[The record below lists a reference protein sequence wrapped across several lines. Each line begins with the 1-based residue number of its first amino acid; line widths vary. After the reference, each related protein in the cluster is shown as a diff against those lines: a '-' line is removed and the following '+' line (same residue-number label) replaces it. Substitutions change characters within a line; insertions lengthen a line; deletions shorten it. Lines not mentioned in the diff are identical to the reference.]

1 MIVGFSKYTGASSGK
16 RSGSATRALEY
27 FINPNRQGRENKPP
41 VIVKGEP
48 SETEELAN
56 SLTFEHKYT
65 SGVLSFAPEDGNIS
79 PDIENDII
87 QRFESLAFAGLEPDQ
102 YDITWVRHTHAGH
115 HELHFITP
123 RVELNTGKSFN
134 IRPPSKIVQQQYDDF
149 RSEINAKY
157 GFADP
162 EDPAR
167 KRDLSIPDHIL
178 KTQKRTSEPK
188 KDIREVLHSYLE
200 QKALQGEIYDRESLK
215 NTISSLG
222 FEIPRAGKNYITVK
236 DIENNKKFRMKGSI
250 YEESF
255 KPDRTLGS
263 TDQARTRDY
272 SRPDEDAFN
281 RFKERVDRHIEER
294 SRFNQTKYKIR
305 DGYGHHSY
313 SEPPKLNELASH
325 GDTTGNDINH
335 ALWSQYLSRQPN
347 TAQNE
352 HADQDGT
359 RTHSHSNEIMREKE
373 ETLHTNRRISTERKS
388 LQSNSRILENDR
400 TRKDAIESIRRFRKE
415 ISGSNR
421 YESDFNQPMRTM
433 FSTNEILGKIIGR
446 EKQIIQQNHELE
458 KSQKQPHSKKRNFS
472 PPR

>member
-16 RSGSATRALEY
+16 RSGSATRALDY
-27 FINPNRQGRENKPP
+27 FIDLNRQGREKNPP
-41 VIVKGEP
+41 IIIKGEP
-48 SETEELAN
+48 SETAELAN

-79 PDIENDII
+79 LDIENDII
-87 QRFESLAFAGLEPDQ
+87 QRFETLAFAGLEHNQ

-123 RVELNTGKSFN
+123 RVELNTGKSLN
-134 IRPPSKIVQQQYDDF
+134 IKPPSKIVQQQFDDF

-157 GFADP
+157 GLADP
-162 EDPAR
+162 DDPER
-167 KRDLSIPDHIL
+167 KRDIAIPNYIL
-178 KTQKRTSEPK
+178 KAQKHALEPE

-200 QKALQGEIYDRESLK
+200 QKALQGEIYDRESLI

-222 FEIPRAGKNYITVK
+222 FEIPRAGKDYITVK
-236 DIENNKKFRMKGSI
+236 DTENNKKFRMKGSI
-250 YEESF
+250 YEKSF
-255 KPDRTLGS
+255 KSDRTLGS
-263 TDQARTRDY
+263 IDQTRTRDY
-272 SRPDEDAFN
+272 SRPNENAFN
-281 RFKERVDRHIEER
+281 EFKKRVDRHIEER

-305 DGYGHHSY
+305 DSDGHYSY
-313 SEPPKLNELASH
+313 SEPPKLDELASH
-325 GDTTGNDINH
+325 GATNGNDTNLS
-335 ALWSQYLSRQPN
+335 LWSQYLSRQTN
-347 TAQNE
+347 TPQNE

-359 RTHSHSNEIMREKE
+359 RTHSHSDEIMRKKE

-388 LQSNSRILENDR
+388 LPSNSRILENDR
-400 TRKDAIESIRRFRKE
+400 TRKDVIESIRRFTKE
-415 ISGSNR
+415 ISGSHH

-446 EKQIIQQNHELE
+446 EKQIIKQNHELE
-458 KSQKQPHSKKRNFS
+458 KSQKQTHFKKRNFS

>member
-27 FINPNRQGRENKPP
+27 FIDPNRQGRENKPP

-48 SETEELAN
+48 YETAELAN

-87 QRFESLAFAGLEPDQ
+87 QRFETLAFAGLEPDQ

-134 IRPPSKIVQQQYDDF
+134 IKPPSKIVQQQFDDF

-157 GFADP
+157 GLAAPD
-162 EDPAR
+162 DPAR

-178 KTQKRTSEPK
+178 KAQKYTSEPK

-200 QKALQGEIYDRESLK
+200 QKALQGEIYDRESLI

-236 DIENNKKFRMKGSI
+236 DTDNNKKFRMKGSI

-255 KPDRTLGS
+255 KSDRTLGS
-263 TDQARTRDY
+263 TDKTRARDY
-272 SRPDEDAFN
+272 SRPDENAFN
-281 RFKERVDRHIEER
+281 EFKKRVDRHIEER
-294 SRFNQTKYKIR
+294 SRFNQAKYKIR
-305 DGYGHHSY
+305 DGDRHY
-313 SEPPKLNELASH
+313 SNSESPKLDKLDLH
-325 GDTTGNDINH
+325 GATIGNDINH
-335 ALWSQYLSRQPN
+335 TLWSQYLCRQAN
-347 TAQNE
+347 TTQNE

-359 RTHSHSNEIMREKE
+359 RTHSHSDEIMRQRK

-388 LQSNSRILENDR
+388 IQSNSRILENDR
-400 TRKDAIESIRRFRKE
+400 TRKDVIESIRRFRKE
-415 ISGSNR
+415 ISGSHH
-421 YESDFNQPMRTM
+421 YESDFNKPMRTM

-446 EKQIIQQNHELE
+446 EKQISKQNHEVE
-458 KSQKQPHSKKRNFS
+458 KSQKNTLSKKRNFS
-472 PPR
+472 PPL